1 MKALFLFV
9 VLALGGCAFVDRMLD
24 RRAPP
29 DTRVVLK
36 QGQELRINQLTRRS
50 PLGASIDQY
59 KCGDRQLMVCV
70 DWGSDFICKCEV
82 Q

>member
-1 MKALFLFV
+1 MKFLV
-9 VLALGGCAFVDRMLD
+9 LLLALALGGCAFLENVAS

-29 DTRVVLK
+29 DQRVVLK
-36 QGQELRINQLTRRS
+36 QGQELRISQLTHRT
-50 PLGASIDQY
+50 PLGARIEQY
-59 KCGDRQLMVCV
+59 KCGEHQLMICV